1 RLQPTIK
8 PLRPFVPDP
17 IQVAIDRARLW
28 RFEMLQERVHRR
40 HDIGVRVERA
50 TGKADVGRPL
60 VAEPAHQILTAAENP
75 DGKPAAKRLA
85 IGDEIGPDAEILL
98 RAANGETEPY
108 EHFVEDQNDVLLGA
122 NGAQL
127 LEPAGIDV
135 FVEMGA
141 ARAVDQR

>member
-50 TGKADVGRPL
+50 TGKADVGGPL
-60 VAEPAHQILTAAENP
+60 VAKPAHQILAAAENS
-75 DGKPAAKRLA
+75 DGKASAERLA
-85 IGDEIGPDAEILL
+85 VGDQIGADAEILL
-98 RAANGETEPY
+98 RAAGGETEPD
-108 EHFVEDQNDVLLGA
+108 EHLVEDQNDVLLGA
-122 NGAQL
+122 DGAQL
-127 LEPAGIDV
+127 L
-135 FVEMGA
+135 
-141 ARAVDQR
+141 